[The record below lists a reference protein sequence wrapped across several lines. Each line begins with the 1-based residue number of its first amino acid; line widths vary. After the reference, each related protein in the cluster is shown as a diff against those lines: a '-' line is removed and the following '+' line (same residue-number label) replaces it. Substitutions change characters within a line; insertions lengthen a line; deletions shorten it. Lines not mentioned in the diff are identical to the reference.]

1 MMPLTDLFRV
11 SGRILKPAGNLSL
24 IYPADGRRKID
35 EAMKAAGFK
44 PSRVLWIHP
53 QKGAEPGLVCVEAR
67 PEAHCPELRED
78 HLYLYRGPGERSRE
92 AEAILAGEEFFE
104 IPAGAHGN
112 PG

>member
-11 SGRILKPAGNLSL
+11 SGSILKPAGNLSL
-24 IYPADGRRKID
+24 IYPAAGRAKID

-53 QKGAEPGLVCVEAR
+53 QKGTEPGLVCVEAR
-67 PEAHCPELRED
+67 PEALCPELGED

-92 AEAILAGEEFFE
+92 AEAILAGEEFPG
-104 IPAGAHGN
+104 IPDSAHGI